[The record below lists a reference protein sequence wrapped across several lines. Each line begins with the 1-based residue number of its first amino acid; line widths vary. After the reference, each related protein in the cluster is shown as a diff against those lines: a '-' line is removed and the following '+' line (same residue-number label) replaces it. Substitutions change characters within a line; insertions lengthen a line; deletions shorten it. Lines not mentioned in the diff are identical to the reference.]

1 MPLPILIAPSVK
13 PLVAAVLAV
22 AVLGTSA
29 CGWFRKD
36 AQVYRMSAESR
47 PLEVPPDLDRPDTAG
62 AVTPT
67 PAAPQS
73 VLRSQVGTAAAASAP
88 AGIGFAA
95 AGSRDEVYARVGAAL
110 EAIDGVT
117 IASRAQLLGSYDVNY
132 RGSDFL
138 VRVTPAQDGS
148 YVSAVDPRGVPATGE
163 ASVALIAALR
173 AALGQ

>member
-1 MPLPILIAPSVK
+1 MRLTTTIAPSVK
-13 PLVAAVLAV
+13 PLVAAMLVV

-29 CGWFRKD
+29 CSWFRKD
-36 AQVYRMSAESR
+36 AKMYRMSAESR
-47 PLEVPPDLDRPDTAG
+47 PLEVPPDLDLPDTAG
-62 AVTPT
+62 AMTPT
-67 PAAPQS
+67 QSAPQS
-73 VLRSQVGTAAAASAP
+73 VLRSQVGASAAASAP
-88 AGIGFAA
+88 AGIGFAV

-110 EAIDGVT
+110 EAIEGVT

-148 YVSAVDPRGVPATGE
+148 HVSAVDPRGVPASGE
-163 ASVALIAALR
+163 APVALMAQLR

>member
-1 MPLPILIAPSVK
+1 MRLCTTIAPSMK
-13 PLVAAVLAV
+13 PLLAAVLAV
-22 AVLGTSA
+22 AVLGTSG

-47 PLEVPPDLDRPDTAG
+47 PLEVPPDLDRPGASAATA
-62 AVTPT
+62 PEQSE
-67 PAAPQS
+67 PQP
-73 VLRSQVGTAAAASAP
+73 VLRSQIGASAAAAPP
-88 AGIGFAA
+88 AGIGFAMP
-95 AGSRDEVYARVGAAL
+95 GSREEVYARVGAAL

-117 IASRAQLLGSYDVNY
+117 IASRAELLGSYDVNY
-132 RGSDFL
+132 LGSDFL

-163 ASVALIAALR
+163 APVALVAALR

>member
-1 MPLPILIAPSVK
+1 MRLPTPIAPSVK
-13 PLVAAVLAV
+13 PLLAAVLAV
-22 AVLGTSA
+22 AVLGTSS

-47 PLEVPPDLDRPDTAG
+47 PLEVPPDLDRPDSAG
-62 AVTPT
+62 AITPT
-67 PAAPQS
+67 QSTPQS
-73 VLRSQVGTAAAASAP
+73 VLRSEVGASAAASTP
-88 AGIGFAA
+88 AGIGFAV
-95 AGSRDEVYARVGAAL
+95 AGSRAEVYARVGAAL

-117 IASRAQLLGSYDVNY
+117 IASRAELLGSYDVNY

-148 YVSAVDPRGVPATGE
+148 YVSAVDPRGVQATGD
-163 ASVALIAALR
+163 APVALISALR

>member
-1 MPLPILIAPSVK
+1 MPLSQPTTQTLK
-13 PLVAAVLAV
+13 PLVAAVLAF

-29 CGWFRKD
+29 CSWFRKD
-36 AQVYRMSAESR
+36 AQAYKMSAESR
-47 PLEVPPDLDRPDTAG
+47 PLEVPPDLDRPDTSA
-62 AVTPT
+62 AMTPVQT
-67 PAAPQS
+67 EPQS
-73 VLRSQVGTAAAASAP
+73 VLRSQVGASAAAP
-88 AGIGFAA
+88 AGIGFAV
-95 AGSRDEVYARVGAAL
+95 AGSSREEVYARVGAAL

-117 IASRAQLLGSYDVNY
+117 IASRAELLGSYDVNY

-163 ASVALIAALR
+163 APVALVAALR

>member
-1 MPLPILIAPSVK
+1 MRLPTPIAPSVK

-29 CGWFRKD
+29 CSWFRKD
-36 AQVYRMSAESR
+36 AEVYRMSAESR
-47 PLEVPPDLDRPDTAG
+47 PLEVPPDLDRPDTSA
-62 AVTPT
+62 AMTPT
-67 PAAPQS
+67 QSAPQP
-73 VLRSQVGTAAAASAP
+73 VLRSQVGASAAASAP
-88 AGIGFAA
+88 AGIGFAV

-148 YVSAVDPRGVPATGE
+148 YVSAVDPRGVPAGGE
-163 ASVALIAALR
+163 APVALVAQLR

>member
-1 MPLPILIAPSVK
+1 MRLPPQIAPSVK

-47 PLEVPPDLDRPDTAG
+47 PLEVPPDLDRPDTSA
-62 AVTPT
+62 AMTPT
-67 PAAPQS
+67 QSAPQS
-73 VLRSQVGTAAAASAP
+73 VLRSQVGASAAAPAP
-88 AGIGFAA
+88 AGSGFAV

-148 YVSAVDPRGVPATGE
+148 HVSAVDPRGVPAGGE
-163 ASVALIAALR
+163 APVALMAQLR
-173 AALGQ
+173 AALGL